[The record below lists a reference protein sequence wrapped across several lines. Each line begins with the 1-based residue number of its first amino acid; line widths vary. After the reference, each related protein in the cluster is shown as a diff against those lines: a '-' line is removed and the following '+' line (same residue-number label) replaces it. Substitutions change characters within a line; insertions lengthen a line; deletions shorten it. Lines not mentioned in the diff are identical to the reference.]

1 MKKIN
6 NKSLLLLIAVAAM
19 LAMAIGG
26 TVAYLAASTPE
37 LVNTFSPSTVTT
49 EITDKVENS
58 VKKDVTIKNTSSI
71 PVYMRVAVIA
81 NWYDDNGNIV
91 APWNDYNGLGVDANK
106 WTLVGGYYY
115 YNGKVAAGD
124 SVVLFTSYTQPTPPI
139 SGAHLEMDIL
149 AQVIQADGLG
159 SDVATAQQA
168 FAKAAQSN

>member
-6 NKSLLLLIAVAAM
+6 KKSLLLLIAVVVM
-19 LAMAIGG
+19 LVMAIGG

-71 PVYMRVAVIA
+71 PVYMRVAVVA

-91 APWNDYNGLGVDANK
+91 APWSDYSGLGVDSDK
-106 WTLVGGYYY
+106 WTLSGVYYY
-115 YNGKVAAGD
+115 YNGTVAAGD
-124 SVVLFTSYTQPTPPI
+124 SVVLFTSYTQPTPPV

-149 AQVIQADGLG
+149 AQVIQSEGIGAT
-159 SDVATAQQA
+159 TAQQA
-168 FAKAAQSN
+168 FAKAVSGN